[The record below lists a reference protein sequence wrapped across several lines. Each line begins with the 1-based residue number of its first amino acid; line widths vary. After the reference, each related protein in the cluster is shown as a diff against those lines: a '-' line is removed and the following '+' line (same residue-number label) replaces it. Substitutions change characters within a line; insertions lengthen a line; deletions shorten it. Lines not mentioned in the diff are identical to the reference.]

1 MVLNA
6 IHMQGGTHSV
16 PGGLLEPSDAGHA
29 GIHSGDDGADEAV
42 TGRLM
47 PSEQD
52 EQQQVEVEE
61 PPLVPLEPVVILHQP
76 ELLPEPTATSAC
88 ESLGGRRISVGGDA
102 AAAVAAAAAAGDL
115 QAVPAS
121 ARCACMA
128 CAPPEQSAGWFSAPL
143 H

>member
-29 GIHSGDDGADEAV
+29 GIHLGDDGGDEAV
-42 TGRLM
+42 TGSLM

-61 PPLVPLEPVVILHQP
+61 PLLVPLEPVVILHEP
-76 ELLPEPTATSAC
+76 ELLRDTTTATSAC
-88 ESLGGRRISVGGDA
+88 EFLWWPQNKPGRRCSSNSSSRGSA
-102 AAAVAAAAAAGDL
+102 SS
-115 QAVPAS
+115 PAS
-121 ARCACMA
+121 ARCACVYGM
-128 CAPPEQSAGWFSAPL
+128 CTS
-143 H
+143 